1 MAGKAGAQG
10 SVPIA
15 KLLAVEAQVNKLTS
29 EMEKLI
35 LISTQHGSRIKEL
48 IIASSNSV
56 SQVEMMSTVTTTRF
70 QHMNDLKTL
79 RKNLQA
85 KYEELSLG
93 GVDHSA
99 DEIDNKESKALA
111 SKINDVQ
118 NEVSNTAFK
127 NTMEMNKLKMELK
140 SSKKDYDELKRYVNA
155 LEAKLGTLIEDI
167 QENGIKTA
175 ITMDDMPELTYQQ
188 SSAPRRASILSPD
201 AGGPGPVTVPHT
213 AMHPFTHIHQP
224 HRVEPVSHQT
234 FPETAAGSSHSP
246 FQMHTSGA
254 PMDPEIMQQM
264 QLQYQQQMY
273 FQHQAAQQ
281 HAQNA
286 GSMPMTDSG
295 LSTAAHSPSL
305 SRHPSLT
312 VNSSATQ
319 INHAHRIMHQHAPHF
334 THTLTDPHSQYPGP
348 LSYDPYPYALPSSTS
363 AVTGGAADREALQL
377 QNLSMPTL
385 SKEDRYYKAQ
395 FKAMKE
401 LIIASMECRDLR
413 ELEPEGVHTKHRN
426 DSQQKNPTSAAS
438 STTVTAT
445 NTAGTAT
452 VTAACAPTTIAS
464 TITAVVKESPQILQ
478 ESNLGIDNKLC
489 NVNDVTDL
497 RSRTELLEAFD
508 LRHRNR
514 DLYRNMRKVK
524 ETEKISMNYADFCV
538 SNVVNKMDSL
548 SYGKFQR
555 KLQET
560 ELERLYAKQEN
571 QCEVQ
576 TQTEESRLQQAD
588 TTALATATATGICG
602 EGQQKQSAGGN
613 VSVATPAASGLVS
626 LQQLREQSRVQDS
639 SETDLLTQL
648 TIATRA
654 ALDFGAPIEP
664 THIQY
669 SSTGRR
675 ASLLQMGCVF
685 EQDLRDPALRFLDTS
700 FAESSIEEEK
710 EFCDS
715 SSEEEDTGAG
725 VSSNCSS
732 PAQTKRPSV
741 QVQSTTKARM
751 SAVSRPSI
759 HKTNTNNTAARRF
772 IESEKENVEIQ
783 RAKQELK
790 ALMDRKLL
798 KLYQGLDDR
807 WKGLDQTNLNIL
819 QKLGKFQ
826 DVLVTLNAD
835 SQRLQTTVQLLTAK
849 LAKVDSRMIDA
860 MEPVYVALDA
870 QKSNM
875 SSLEELMVEV
885 SKQLQQR
892 NIGSMGNTGGEEA
905 VAVEESHRRFTAE
918 VRYIVCV
925 FECVWCVRR
934 FDFVRTMGTSIYT
947 QLFEFFLYYL
957 FSR

>member
-140 SSKKDYDELKRYVNA
+140 ASKKDYDELKRYVNA

-175 ITMDDMPELTYQQ
+175 IRMDDMPELTYQQ

-201 AGGPGPVTVPHT
+201 AGGPGPVAVPHT
-213 AMHPFTHIHQP
+213 AMHPFTQIHQP
-224 HRVEPVSHQT
+224 HTMGPVSQHT
-234 FPETAAGSSHSP
+234 FPGTAAGASHSP

-312 VNSSATQ
+312 VDSSATQ
-319 INHAHRIMHQHAPHF
+319 SSHAHRIMHQHAPHF

-348 LSYDPYPYALPSSTS
+348 LSYYPYPYALPSSTS
-363 AVTGGAADREALQL
+363 AVTGGAADTEALQL

-385 SKEDRYYKAQ
+385 SKEDRYYKNQ

-413 ELEPEGVHTKHRN
+413 ELEPEGVHAKHSN
-426 DSQQKNPTSAAS
+426 GSQQKNPAVVATVGA
-438 STTVTAT
+438 TTVT
-445 NTAGTAT
+445 TAGAD
-452 VTAACAPTTIAS
+452 TT
-464 TITAVVKESPQILQ
+464 TITAVKKESPKILQ
-478 ESNLGIDNKLC
+478 ESSLVIDNKLC
-489 NVNDVTDL
+489 NVDDVTDL
-497 RSRTELLEAFD
+497 RSRAELLEAFD

-538 SNVVNKMDSL
+538 SNAVNKMDSL

-560 ELERLYAKQEN
+560 ELERLHTKQEN

-576 TQTEESRLQQAD
+576 TQTEETEDSRLQQAD
-588 TTALATATATGICG
+588 TTTALAAATGSCG

-613 VSVATPAASGLVS
+613 VSVATPAAASGLVS

-639 SETDLLTQL
+639 TETDLLTQL
-648 TIATRA
+648 TIAATRS
-654 ALDFGAPIEP
+654 ALDFGATIEP

-710 EFCDS
+710 EFHDS
-715 SSEEEDTGAG
+715 SSSEEDTGAG
-725 VSSNCSS
+725 TSSNRSS
-732 PAQTKRPSV
+732 PAQTKRPSA
-741 QVQSTTKARM
+741 QVQSTTKARI
-751 SAVSRPSI
+751 STVSRPSI
-759 HKTNTNNTAARRF
+759 HKPNTNNTAARRF
-772 IESEKENVEIQ
+772 VESEEENVEIE
-783 RAKQELK
+783 RVKQELK

-860 MEPVYVALDA
+860 MEPVYVAMDA

-892 NIGSMGNTGGEEA
+892 NLGSMGNTGSEEA
-905 VAVEESHRRFTAE
+905 AVVEESHRRFTAE
-918 VRYIVCV
+918 VRDIVCV
-925 FECVWCVRR
+925 VCA
-934 FDFVRTMGTSIYT
+934 SIRLCT
-947 QLFEFFLYYL
+947 YYRYL
-957 FSR
+957 NIPAPV